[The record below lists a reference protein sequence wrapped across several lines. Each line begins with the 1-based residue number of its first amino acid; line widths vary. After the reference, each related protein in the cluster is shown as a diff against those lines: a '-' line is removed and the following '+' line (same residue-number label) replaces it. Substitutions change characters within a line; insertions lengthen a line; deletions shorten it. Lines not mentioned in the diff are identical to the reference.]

1 MASIKLNAGS
11 GGGSV
16 SIQAPSSSSN
26 TRVLSLPDD
35 ADGIVAKTDNSGNF
49 TVSGTTTCTGNLKA
63 GTITDASG
71 NHSSTT
77 EQIFDGRCKAFVNFN
92 GTGTVAIRSSLRVSS
107 IGDIG
112 EGKYTVYFSTNF
124 ADVNYAAV
132 ATSGED
138 VYSTDVGSVRTLS
151 QAVGS
156 IRLDNENVD
165 NGFEDCPRMHLA
177 CFSLGS

>member
-1 MASIKLNAGS
+1 MASIKLNATS

-16 SIQAPSSSSN
+16 SIQAPSSSTN

-49 TVSGTTTCTGNLKA
+49 TVSGNLKA

-112 EGKYTVYFSTNF
+112 AGKYNVNFSSNF
-124 ADVNYAAV
+124 ADANYAAV

-165 NGFEDCPRMHLA
+165 NGFEDVPRMHLA